1 MKQLKH
7 WQDAVNALMGVWV
20 ILSPWALGF
29 QDNTAA
35 MTNAVVIGL
44 ALIAAALGA
53 IFVPRAWEE
62 WTESAL
68 GLWLIASPWV
78 LGFSARRDAMLGAV
92 LTGVVVMALA
102 LWTLATDKDY
112 SGWLRDRMAAH

>member
-1 MKQLKH
+1 MKQIKH
-7 WQDAVNALMGVWV
+7 WQDVVNGVLGIWL

-29 QDNTAA
+29 AA
-35 MTNAVVIGL
+35 EALPTGNAVIVGI

-62 WTESAL
+62 WSEFVL
-68 GLWLIASPWV
+68 GLWLIASPWA
-78 LGFSARRDAMLGAV
+78 LGFSGLADAKLAAV
-92 LTGVVVMALA
+92 ATGLVIALLS

-112 SGWLRDRMAAH
+112 RFWGHERTAP